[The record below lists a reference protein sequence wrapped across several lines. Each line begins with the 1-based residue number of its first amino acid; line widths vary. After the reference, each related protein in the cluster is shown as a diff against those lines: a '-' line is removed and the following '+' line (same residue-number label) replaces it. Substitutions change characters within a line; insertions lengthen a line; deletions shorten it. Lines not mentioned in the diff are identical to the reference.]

1 MQAYNNSSPTAWM
14 IGEVISESP
23 LLIQIEQ
30 RLTIDEDLLARI
42 DAYADDHYITRSGFF
57 SLAADEFLTAVEFKQ
72 FMPAFNDLLQKVA
85 DGKEISPDDQKK
97 LDGFQAMSDIF
108 TGKLK

>member
-1 MQAYNNSSPTAWM
+1 MAKVKVQM
-14 IGEVISESP
+14 
-23 LLIQIEQ
+23 
-30 RLTIDEDLLARI
+30 TIDEDLLARI

-85 DGKEISPDDQKK
+85 DGKDISPDDQKK